1 MYHFTNTNQCLKT
14 HHAGVMCQHYV
25 QRNKGGTSIN
35 LYAGFNKHSRPLNFF
50 SQKDK
55 LLDFQNNALSMA
67 EVGLTLFGQLSVK
80 PEITITVSLAEKPV
94 TSVFWWI

>member
-35 LYAGFNKHSRPLNFF
+35 LYAGFNKHCRPLIFFFFF

-55 LLDFQNNALSMA
+55 LLDFQNNALSMT
-67 EVGLTLFGQLSVK
+67 EVGLT
-80 PEITITVSLAEKPV
+80 
-94 TSVFWWI
+94 